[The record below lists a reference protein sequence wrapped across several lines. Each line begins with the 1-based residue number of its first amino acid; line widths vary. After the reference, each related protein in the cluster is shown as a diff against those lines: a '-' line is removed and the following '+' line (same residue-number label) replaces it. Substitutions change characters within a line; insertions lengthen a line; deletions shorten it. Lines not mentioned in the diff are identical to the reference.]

1 MSYRLGGT
9 QYLTG
14 KVLGLQSLLSTIVND
29 KIYPV
34 TNTGFYRSPLLQAGD
49 VFTIQ
54 MENTSKNHLD
64 VQLSGFQFITN
75 ATRVVERH
83 WTVIDN
89 KGNTAQTTQFIA
101 VETLPIDQ
109 VIFPEN
115 LDGEAA
121 PLLKTN
127 ESKEPSYTGFPVF
140 DADGNNLTMH
150 DQFPVPDCAFSVEW
164 KDELQTDEFGYALLR
179 RWSVADANG
188 NIREHTQVIRPQNAS
203 VFNLKSEILPQQPSV
218 KVNENKT
225 PSISNDSSY
234 KLTISGFTSTQ
245 SSNLGIAAIQMNN
258 ANLQ

>member
-1 MSYRLGGT
+1 MKGPILRRSLLYPERTAILRIVIPARGYAIFDWKSIGGSN
-9 QYLTG
+9 L
-14 KVLGLQSLLSTIVND
+14 LLSTIVND

-34 TNTGFYRSPLLQAGD
+34 TNAGFYRSPLLQAGD

-83 WTVIDN
+83 WTVIDD

-101 VETLPIDQ
+101 VETLPLDQ

-115 LDGEAA
+115 LDGQAA

-150 DQFPVPDCAFSVEW
+150 DQFPVPDCAFRWNGKTNFKRTS
-164 KDELQTDEFGYALLR
+164 LATLSLR

-203 VFNLKSEILPQQPSV
+203 VFNLKSKYYLNNLP
-218 KVNENKT
+218 
-225 PSISNDSSY
+225 
-234 KLTISGFTSTQ
+234 
-245 SSNLGIAAIQMNN
+245 
-258 ANLQ
+258 